1 MTLPLPDSLW
11 AATANP
17 CPKHT
22 QLSGDITADVAIV
35 GAGFTG
41 LRAALEL
48 SQQGVNVVV
57 VDAGQIGWGA
67 SGRNGGQV
75 NPIGHESPVATQK
88 KWSKL
93 YGAKRGTELAER
105 FSQIYINA
113 ADELFGL
120 VKTHNIQCDAE
131 QNGWIRSVHGPAA
144 EADFHDMFKGW
155 HDAGADI
162 EMLDAAQVEQMSG
175 CKGYGLGWIA
185 KRGGTVQP
193 MSYVRGLAD
202 AALKAGASIH
212 CDTRIDSLEQHNSK
226 WKLTAPTGSIIADQV
241 LLCTNGYSDSLYPN
255 LAKSVVP
262 VISIQAA
269 TQVLTDEQSAEILP
283 GRQTFADTRRVI
295 YYFKK
300 TAENR
305 LVFGSAGVTAESP
318 STSDHERIMQGLRT
332 VYPQFPELK
341 IDYIWGG
348 RIAVTLDHLPHI
360 HQPAPGLHIGLGYN
374 GRGVAMA
381 TVMGRLLSEAAMG
394 QSIDELPLPVS
405 KIKNYP
411 FHRFHRTGIRLLVP
425 FKEYCDRREARN
437 TND

>member
-17 CPKHT
+17 CPEHT
-22 QLSGDITADVAIV
+22 QLRGDITADVAIV

-48 SQQGVNVVV
+48 SQQGVSVVV

-75 NPIGHESPVATQK
+75 NPIGHESPVATEK

-93 YGAKRGTELAER
+93 YGAQRGKELANR
-105 FSQIYINA
+105 FSQMYVNA
-113 ADELFGL
+113 ADELFDL

-162 EMLDAAQVEQMSG
+162 EMLDATQVEQMSG

-212 CDTRIDSLEQHNSK
+212 CDTRIDTLEQHNGK
-226 WKLTAPTGSIIADQV
+226 WKLTSPTGSITADQV

-305 LVFGSAGVTAESP
+305 LVFGSAGITAESP

-341 IDYIWGG
+341 VDYIWGG

-360 HQPAPGLHIGLGYN
+360 HQPAQGLHIGLGYN
-374 GRGVAMA
+374 GRGVAMS
-381 TVMGRLLSEAAMG
+381 TVMGRLLAETAMG
-394 QSIDELPLPVS
+394 KPADDLPLPVS
-405 KIKNYP
+405 EIKNYP

-425 FKEYCDRREARN
+425 FKEYCDRREAQSQ
-437 TND
+437 

>member
-11 AATANP
+11 AATAAS

-22 QLSGDITADVAIV
+22 PLQGDVTADVAIV

-48 SQQGVNVVV
+48 SQKGGSVIV

-75 NPIGHESPVATQK
+75 NPIGHESPVTIEK
-88 KWSKL
+88 KWSTL
-93 YGAKRGTELAER
+93 YGAARGKSLAHR
-105 FSQIYINA
+105 FSQMYMNA
-113 ADELFGL
+113 ADELFDL
-120 VKTHNIQCDAE
+120 VKTHNIDCDAE
-131 QNGWIRSVHGPAA
+131 QNGWIRGVHGAAA
-144 EADFHDMFKGW
+144 EADFHTMFKGW

-162 EMLDAAQVEQMSG
+162 EMLSAKQVEQMSG

-185 KRGGTVQP
+185 KRAGTVQP
-193 MSYVRGLAD
+193 MSYVRGLAK
-202 AALKAGASIH
+202 AALKSGAAVH
-212 CDTRIDSLEQHNSK
+212 CDTPIETLEQHK
-226 WKLTAPTGSIIADQV
+226 GQWKLSTPNGSINAKQV
-241 LLCTNGYSDSLYPN
+241 LLCTNGYSDALYPN
-255 LAKSVVP
+255 LAKSIVP

-269 TQVLTDEQSAEILP
+269 TQVLTAEQNAQILP

-300 TAENR
+300 TADNR

-318 STSDHERIMQGLRT
+318 NAADHERIMQGLRT
-332 VYPQFPELK
+332 VYPQFPELS

-360 HQPAPGLHIGLGYN
+360 HQPAAGLHIGLGCN
-374 GRGVAMA
+374 GRGVAMS
-381 TVMGRLLSEAAMG
+381 TVMGRLLAEVVMG
-394 QSIDELPLPVS
+394 KPTIDLPLPVT
-405 KIKNYP
+405 KIKKYP
-411 FHRFHRTGIRLLVP
+411 FHRFHRTGIKLLVP
-425 FKEYCDRREARN
+425 WKEYCDKREAN
-437 TND
+437 A

>member
-1 MTLPLPDSLW
+1 MNLPLPDSLW

-17 CPKHT
+17 CPE
-22 QLSGDITADVAIV
+22 QSPLQGDIRADVAIV

-48 SQQGVNVVV
+48 SQKGVNVVV

-75 NPIGHESPVATQK
+75 NPIGHESPVTIEK
-88 KWSKL
+88 KWSKQ
-93 YGAKRGTELAER
+93 YGPKRGEALAQQ
-105 FSQIYINA
+105 FSQMYMNA
-113 ADELFGL
+113 ADELFDL

-144 EADFHDMFKGW
+144 EADFHNMFKGW

-162 EMLDAAQVEQMSG
+162 EMLDAAQVEKMSG
-175 CKGYGLGWIA
+175 CKGYGLGWVA
-185 KRGGTVQP
+185 KRAGTVQP

-202 AALKAGASIH
+202 AALKAGAKIH
-212 CDTRIDSLEQHNSK
+212 CDTHIDKLEQHNSQ
-226 WKLTAPTGSIIADQV
+226 WKLTAPNGSITADQV
-241 LLCTNGYSDSLYPN
+241 LLCTNGYSDELLPN
-255 LAKSVVP
+255 LSKSIVP

-269 TQVLTDEQSAEILP
+269 TQILTDEQSAEILP

-295 YYFKK
+295 FYFKK

-305 LVFGSAGVTAESP
+305 LVFGSAGITEESP
-318 STSDHERIMQGLRT
+318 AASDHARIMNGLRT

-341 IDYIWGG
+341 VDYIWGG

-360 HQPAPGLHIGLGYN
+360 HQPAPGLHTGLGCN
-374 GRGVAMA
+374 GRGVAMS
-381 TVMGRLLSEAAMG
+381 TVMGRLLAEAVLGKPAE
-394 QSIDELPLPVS
+394 DLPLPVTE
-405 KIKNYP
+405 IKKYP

-425 FKEYCDRREARN
+425 WKEFCDRREAKE
-437 TND
+437 